1 MTYYEMALNIIN
13 SDMDIHLKQNK
24 IGELK
29 NQAIHQKFMCDGF
42 TLFCIIFGITI
53 LPLLLLPGLIKNS
66 RACKKQIKQI
76 DELLASNF
84 GNI

>member
-1 MTYYEMALNIIN
+1 MTYYEMALNIID
-13 SDMDIHLKQNK
+13 SDMDIHLKKLK

-42 TLFCIIFGITI
+42 TVVCVIFGITI
-53 LPLLLLPGLIKNS
+53 LPLLLLPFTIKTS
-66 RACKKQIKQI
+66 KACKKQIKQL